1 MYNAY
6 SMTLSRREFL
16 RLSTIAAGASMLPN
30 FLLQPPSEGFNPLAL
45 NVGINL
51 KQELLTNTDSY
62 TPFEVEYNVGN
73 QLVSGRRSNLTFYNG
88 VNQAE
93 LSSRVADLVH
103 ANEKDGGYSV
113 LDLGPGLYGGPS
125 TSEHLG
131 TANVWGARYP
141 LVVSIDRERMPF
153 DRIFP
158 DDYNP
163 HLGLHG
169 RGESYGFGFSCQTD
183 INLLPTG
190 VQFDKVA
197 ITAPYLRPETGPLL
211 LSAFNRVKTGGFLVL
226 APDPNVI
233 NVPPRLNGLLQ
244 FLQILSANGYSEA
257 EITPLNVTAEEV
269 YDLNEGQLGVVRPDQ
284 QAKVAEAR
292 GIGSLASGFLP
303 WKPGIETVTTL
314 NAYYYTGPPIDVF
327 LIKKTKE
334 LEQQPAQQPQDMPD
348 LSLEDLLKNPTFW
361 TSLMGAGIGIGV
373 LGGLGRLGKGGNNPT
388 GTT

>member
-1 MYNAY
+1 
-6 SMTLSRREFL
+6 MTLTRREFL
-16 RLSTIAAGASMLPN
+16 KLSGAMLGAAALGLRAPIP
-30 FLLQPPSEGFNPLAL
+30 QAEVFNPLAL
-45 NVGINL
+45 NVGLNL
-51 KQELLTNTDSY
+51 KQELLAHTDTY
-62 TPFEVEYNVGN
+62 TPFKVEYNVGN

-93 LSSRVADLVH
+93 LPSRVADLVH

-113 LDLGPGLYGGPS
+113 LDLGPGLYGGLS

-169 RGESYGFGFSCQTD
+169 RGESYGFGFSSRLD
-183 INLLPTG
+183 LNLLPQG
-190 VQFDKVA
+190 VKFDKVA
-197 ITAPYLRPETGPLL
+197 INAPYLRPETGLLL
-211 LSAFNRVKTGGFLVL
+211 LSAFDRVKTGGYLVL
-226 APDPNVI
+226 APDPDFV
-233 NVPPRLNGLLQ
+233 NVPVKLNGIIQ
-244 FLQILSANGYSEA
+244 FIRILSSSGYSEA

-269 YDLNEGQLGVVRPDQ
+269 YDLNEGQLDVVRPDQ
-284 QAKVAEAR
+284 QANVAEAR

-303 WKPGIETVTTL
+303 WKPGTEKVTTL

-348 LSLEDLLKNPTFW
+348 LSLEDLLKRTD
-361 TSLMGAGIGIGV
+361 L
-373 LGGLGRLGKGGNNPT
+373 
-388 GTT
+388 